1 MNLDSVS
8 SIVQIVLINAVLSG
22 DNAVVIAL
30 AAHGLPPAQRR
41 QAMLWGSALAIV
53 MRLVLTF
60 LVSYLLLL
68 PGLRFLGAVLLAY
81 IACKLIQEE
90 SESAGHVHETQ
101 TNMRAAI
108 ARIALADLVMSLDN
122 VIAIAGVSQSEPVR
136 LVIGLIL
143 SITMIL
149 TLSTLIVAIMNRFR
163 WVVYAGAAIL
173 ALTAADM
180 MEHDLLTFRPSF
192 AEFSHQAGT
201 SALTGWSLRLAVLW
215 LCLSSNY
222 WWPNASSRYRR
233 CREAERANQ

>member
-30 AAHGLPPAQRR
+30 AAHGLPPARRR
-41 QAMLWGSALAIV
+41 QAMLWGSGLAIV

-90 SESAGHVHETQ
+90 SEAAGHVQETR

-180 MEHDLLTFRPSF
+180 MEHDLLAFRPSF
-192 AEFSHQAGT
+192 AEFSDQAGT
-201 SALTGWSLRLAVLW
+201 SELTGWSLRLAVLW

-222 WWPNASSRYRR
+222 WWPKASSRDRR
-233 CREAERANQ
+233 CREAERTNQ